1 VPKVGKPQEWTVT
14 DKRAFSTNNERGR
27 NMPAWKLTIQPGERC
42 LETEATAKDAKQLA
56 LVRNIVRDCSPFLDG
71 IFETSE
77 FWAKELK

>member
-1 VPKVGKPQEWTVT
+1 
-14 DKRAFSTNNERGR
+14 
-27 NMPAWKLTIQPGERC
+27 MPAWKLTIQPGERC
-42 LETEATAKDAKQLA
+42 LEIEATAKDAKQLA